1 MALLAIACLSPAAGA
16 AVLSRLPLP
25 AAAAPVLTSLAAGV
39 LLRTALVAW
48 QLRPARNRQ
57 AGKPA
62 SIHS

>member
-1 MALLAIACLSPAAGA
+1 MRHGLRAVTPRQEWLAARRELL
-16 AVLSRLPLP
+16 VREKD
-25 AAAAPVLTSLAAGV
+25 TLAAGV